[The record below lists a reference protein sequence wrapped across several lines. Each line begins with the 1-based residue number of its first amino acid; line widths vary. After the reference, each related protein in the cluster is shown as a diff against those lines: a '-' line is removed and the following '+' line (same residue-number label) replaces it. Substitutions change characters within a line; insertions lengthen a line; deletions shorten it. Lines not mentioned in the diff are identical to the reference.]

1 MCIWPDGYFVY
12 DYFIKDHLGNVRMV
26 LTEENRQDAY
36 PAATMETASSATE
49 EALYANITNTRNDLP
64 GGYPTDT
71 YTNTNYKEAKTN
83 GSGNKI
89 GPAIALKV
97 MAVMCV

>member
-1 MCIWPDGYFVY
+1 
-12 DYFIKDHLGNVRMV
+12 
-26 LTEENRQDAY
+26 
-36 PAATMETASSATE
+36 METASSATE
-49 EALYANITNTRNDLP
+49 EVLYANITNTRNDLP
-64 GGYPTDT
+64 IGYPTDT
-71 YTNTNYKEAKTN
+71 YTSTNYKVAKTN